1 MEQQSR
7 PKWTEAQQKAISCR
21 GGTVLVSA
29 AAGSGKT
36 AVLVQRVIDIL
47 TDRQTPVDAQP
58 ASWWSPSP
66 TLPLR
71 RCAGAS
77 KPGSTS

>member
-29 AAGSGKT
+29 AAGSGIGYAKRGGR
-36 AVLVQRVIDIL
+36 AYNSE
-47 TDRQTPVDAQP
+47 P
-58 ASWWSPSP
+58 
-66 TLPLR
+66 
-71 RCAGAS
+71 
-77 KPGSTS
+77 